1 MTTTLY
7 DTNTNQLIGGFRDGP
22 YLVDGKPPI
31 LPSNIVELTVVVP
44 STPQY
49 DPVTQNLQY
58 SDFKADLV
66 NKLWTQN
73 ITIIDKTPG
82 EIAQYEMQQQIDS
95 KEREFQF
102 QISEGY
108 QIPNTTIKLKIDDSA
123 RQAWSQLL
131 LLINEMLTN
140 GQITP
145 SAELTILDKDNVP
158 HVFTVAELKPI
169 LSNLGMYYYQLWLQR
184 NTTVL

>member
-44 STPQY
+44 PTPQY
-49 DPVTQNLQY
+49 NPVTQYLQY
-58 SDFKADLV
+58 SNYEADLV
-66 NKLWTQN
+66 NKLWTQT
-73 ITIIDKTPG
+73 ITVLDKTPG
-82 EIAQYEMQQQIDS
+82 EIAQYEMQQQNDAR
-95 KEREFQF
+95 EREFQF

-131 LLINEMLTN
+131 LLVNEMLTN
-140 GQITP
+140 GQITL
-145 SAELTILDKDNVP
+145 STELTILDKDNAP

>member
-7 DTNTNQLIGGFRDGP
+7 DTNTKQLIGGFRDGP
-22 YLVDGKPPI
+22 YLVDGKPPE
-31 LPSNIVELTVVVP
+31 LPSNIVELTVIVP

-49 DPVTQNLQY
+49 NSVTQYLKY
-58 SDFKADLV
+58 SDFAADLD
-66 NKLWTQN
+66 NKLWTQT
-73 ITIIDKTPG
+73 ITVFDKTPA
-82 EIAQYEMQQQIDS
+82 EIAEYEMQQQNQS
-95 KEREFQF
+95 REREFQY

-108 QIPNTTIKLKIDDSA
+108 QIPNTNIKLKIDDSA

-131 LLINEMLTN
+131 LLVNEMLSN

-145 SAELTILDKDNVP
+145 TTELTILDRDNAP
-158 HVFTVAELKPI
+158 HTFTVAELKPI

-184 NTTVL
+184 NTPVL

>member
-22 YLVDGKPPI
+22 YLIDGKPPI

-44 STPQY
+44 PTPQY

-58 SDFKADLV
+58 SNYEADLV
-66 NKLWTQN
+66 NKLWTQT

-82 EIAQYEMQQQIDS
+82 EIAQYEMQQQNDS
-95 KEREFQF
+95 REREFQY

-131 LLINEMLTN
+131 LLVNEMLTN
-140 GQITP
+140 GQVTL
-145 SAELTILDKDNVP
+145 STELTILDKDNAP

>member
-7 DTNTNQLIGGFRDGP
+7 DTDTKQLIGGFRNGP
-22 YLVDGKPPI
+22 YLVDGKPPV
-31 LPSNIVELTVVVP
+31 LPSNVVELTVIIP
-44 STPQY
+44 ELPQY
-49 DPVTQNLQY
+49 DPITQYLQY
-58 SDFKADLV
+58 YDYGPDLV
-66 NKLWTQN
+66 NKIWTQI
-73 ITIIDKTPG
+73 ITVIDKSQ
-82 EIAQYEMQQQIDS
+82 AQIEADLMQAQNES
-95 KEREFQF
+95 REKTFQF

-108 QIPNTTIKLKIDDSA
+108 RIPNTVIRLKIDDSA

-131 LLINEMLTN
+131 LLVNEMLTN
-140 GQITP
+140 GQITL
-145 SAELTILDKDNVP
+145 STELTILDKDNAP